1 MMGIS
6 RNQLVGRGMA
16 SAAVL
21 VLLVL
26 GTAVAGADGG
36 SNVPAPAAG
45 LGAVTLRWST
55 DYNQALAEARRA
67 GRPTYVYIW
76 ARYNPDCV
84 AMADN
89 TFTYDAVMAQLATFE
104 LVALDAHNRVNFAF
118 FDRYQIPYYRMEAPD
133 AEVPYEEGTRIEGAA
148 RYPTSLFLDEQGRE
162 VYRLYGYVEGKG
174 FAVVLGRV
182 TEVLKAWN
190 SQRADPTSAVA
201 EAQLGHLYMLL
212 QVMPEAR
219 KHLEAAL
226 QLDPQNRTG
235 LHPDI
240 RLDLIIMGIPET
252 PGPAVSLQALQ
263 QWQRQNAAHPRRLEA
278 IYYEAV
284 AQVALD
290 NLDAALQL
298 LTRFRQAK
306 PGSPEYESQWYLPA
320 MQLIAAINKAREPAP
335 PARPG
340 G

>member
-1 MMGIS
+1 MMGLS
-6 RNQLVGRGMA
+6 RHQLVRRGTA
-16 SAAVL
+16 FATSI
-21 VLLVL
+21 VLLLL
-26 GTAVAGADGG
+26 GTALAGADGG
-36 SNVPAPAAG
+36 ATVSAPTAS
-45 LGAVTLRWST
+45 LGTVALRWST

-89 TFTYDAVMAQLATFE
+89 TLNYDAVMAQLAAFE
-104 LVALDAHNRVNFAF
+104 LIALDAHNRANFAF
-118 FDRYQIPYYRMEAPD
+118 FDRYQIPYYRMEAPN
-133 AEVPYEEGTRIEGAA
+133 AEVPYEAGMRIEGAA

-174 FAVVLGRV
+174 FAAVLARV

-190 SQRADPTSAVA
+190 SHRADPTSAVA
-201 EAQLGHLYMLL
+201 EAQLGHLYMML

-226 QLDPQNRTG
+226 QLDPQNQTG

-240 RLDLIIMGIPET
+240 RLDLIIMGIPEN
-252 PGPAVSLQALQ
+252 PGPAISLQALQ
-263 QWQRQNAAHPRRLEA
+263 QWQRQNAAHPRGLEA
-278 IYYEAV
+278 VYYEAV

-298 LTRFRQAK
+298 LMRFRQAK

-320 MQLIAAINKAREPAP
+320 MQLIAAINKSREPVS

>member
-1 MMGIS
+1 MRSSRLQLFGKGI
-6 RNQLVGRGMA
+6 G
-16 SAAVL
+16 SAAFIVL
-21 VLLVL
+21 TLL
-26 GTAVAGADGG
+26 GTALARADGVATG
-36 SNVPAPAAG
+36 PTPAVSP
-45 LGAVTLRWST
+45 GAVTLRWST
-55 DYNQALAEARRA
+55 DYKQALAEARRA

-89 TFTYDAVMAQLATFE
+89 TLTHDAVMAQLAAFE
-104 LVALDAHNRVNFAF
+104 LIALDAHNRANFAF
-118 FDRYQIPYYRMEAPD
+118 FDQYQIPYYRVEAPD
-133 AEVPYEEGTRIEGAA
+133 AEVPYEAGTRIAGAA

-190 SQRADPTSAVA
+190 SHRANPTSAVA

-226 QLDPQNRTG
+226 QLDPQNQTG

-240 RLDLIIMGIPET
+240 RLDLIIMGIPDN

-284 AQVALD
+284 AHVALD
-290 NLDAALQL
+290 NFDAALQL
-298 LTRFRQAK
+298 LARFRQAK
-306 PGSPEYESQWYLPA
+306 PGSPEYDSQWYLPA
-320 MQLIAAINKAREPAP
+320 MQLIAAINKAREPLP
-335 PARPG
+335 PTRPG